1 MQSVLE
7 IVLFLIIMMGGAMVR
22 WYESVNLH
30 SANKL
35 VVHYQI
41 LKGKIEYCFCHKQ
54 PEVT

>member
-7 IVLFLIIMMGGAMVR
+7 IVLFFGIVMGGAMVR

-30 SANKL
+30 SANKP
-35 VVHYQI
+35 VVHYHI
-41 LKGKIEYCFCHKQ
+41 LKGKLEYCFYHKQ